1 MFEATT
7 SNQPS
12 DKIADW
18 VLRGGVALA
27 FIFFGFDKF
36 PSRPDGEWVK
46 FFAQVGV
53 GQWFRYFTGIVEI
66 AGAVLVVFPGG
77 TRWGL
82 ALLALTMAAASLIHI
97 FVIHQPGNI
106 VITGSLCLGLA
117 FFWWAKRKA

>member
-7 SNQPS
+7 SNQPG

-27 FIFFGFDKF
+27 FIMFGFDKF
-36 PSRPDGEWVK
+36 PSGPDGNWVK
-46 FFAQVGV
+46 FFAQVGM
-53 GQWFRYFTGIVEI
+53 GQWFRYFSGIVEI
-66 AGAVLVVFPGG
+66 TGAVLVVFSGSAK
-77 TRWGL
+77 WGL

-97 FVIHQPGNI
+97 FVIHQPANV

-117 FFWWAKRKA
+117 VFWWTKRKA